1 MFRLLTLLFKLAIY
15 VGAPLTILAATVAG
29 GVLAGTPEVGLPGWL
44 GYLLGALLGIVIAT
58 AVFGLPLMVLAI
70 HGDLRTVQ
78 ETLQRLQLSVGSPP
92 PVPGLMETVIAPV
105 LAERAFERL
114 LGD

>member
-1 MFRLLTLLFKLAIY
+1 MFRLLTFLFKLAIY
-15 VGAPLTILAATVAG
+15 IGAPLTIVAATVAG
-29 GVLAGTPEVGLPGWL
+29 GALAVTPDIALPGWL
-44 GYLLGALLGIVIAT
+44 GCLLGGVLGVVIAT

-70 HGDLRTVQ
+70 HDDLLKVH
-78 ETLQRLQLSVGSPP
+78 EALHRLQLKAGGPP

>member
-15 VGAPLTILAATVAG
+15 VGAPLTIIAATVAG
-29 GVLAGTPEVGLPGWL
+29 GVLAGTPEVGLPGLL
-44 GYLLGALLGIVIAT
+44 GYLLGAVLGIAIAT

-70 HGDLRTVQ
+70 HNDLLKVQ
-78 ETLQRLQLSVGSPP
+78 QALVRLQLSAGGPP

>member
-1 MFRLLTLLFKLAIY
+1 MYRLLTLLFKLAVY
-15 VGAPLTILAATVAG
+15 VGAPLTIIAVTVAG
-29 GVLAGTPEVGLPGWL
+29 GALAGTAEVALPAWL
-44 GYLLGALLGIVIAT
+44 GYLLGAVLGIAIAA

-70 HGDLRTVQ
+70 HNDLLKVQ
-78 ETLQRLQLSVGSPP
+78 EALAHLQLSVGGPP
-92 PVPGLMETVIAPV
+92 PVPGLLETVIAPV

>member
-70 HGDLRTVQ
+70 HDDLRTVQ
-78 ETLQRLQLSVGSPP
+78 ETLQRLQLSVGSPL

>member
-1 MFRLLTLLFKLAIY
+1 MYRLLTLLFKLAIY
-15 VGAPLTILAATVAG
+15 IGAPLTIIAATITG
-29 GVLAGTPEVGLPGWL
+29 GQLPNITGIAMPIWL
-44 GYLLGALLGIVIAT
+44 GYLLGGVLGIVIAT
-58 AVFGLPLMVLAI
+58 AIFGLPLMVLAI
-70 HGDLRTVQ
+70 HDDLLKVH
-78 ETLQRLQLSVGSPP
+78 EALHRLQLSAGAPP